1 MVAGLCCVNW
11 SATEITALASKA
23 ARGAGAPPLQAA
35 RFGQAA
41 AVHLTAARPPDVLAQ
56 ALDFLPAGPILD
68 YPLAL
73 DAALSTARSDGCAV
87 VASVTQ
93 DTLLDSY
100 VAALPFMARTECA
113 QDGAIRLV
121 VDFAK
126 PRPRNH
132 PLRISGCDTLL
143 KQMNDLAARTF
154 VPESAASRSA
164 GAGAGLTDND

>member
-1 MVAGLCCVNW
+1 MNW

-41 AVHLTAARPPDVLAQ
+41 AVHLTAARPPDALAQ
-56 ALDFLPAGPILD
+56 ALDCLPGGPILE

-73 DAALSTARSDGCAV
+73 DAALSTARTDGCAV
-87 VASVTQ
+87 VVSVTQ
-93 DTLLDSY
+93 DSLLDSY
-100 VAALPFMARTECA
+100 VAALPFTAHTECM

-126 PRPRNH
+126 PRPRNQA
-132 PLRISGCDTLL
+132 LRITGCDALVAR
-143 KQMNDLAARTF
+143 MSDLAARTF